1 MFSNATQMSKQLTQ
15 SKYWW
20 GSITHSIH
28 LLQQYVA
35 IYMQQFCHF
44 VSSKYWAC
52 YYHFNNVCWTI
63 QWFFLYDE
71 ILFRYMIDSTLEA
84 VLEENHLATLSPIA
98 DDIGLVIATCNFARR
113 AKKSRIF
120 CWSDISYDRK
130 HFLFWSKTNSH
141 PFKVTIY
148 QGKPDAILWV
158 YSYISCVE
166 RCLFS
171 LILANACNKS
181 RLY

>member
-1 MFSNATQMSKQLTQ
+1 MQLKCQTINPIQILVGFNYTQYS
-15 SKYWW
+15 
-20 GSITHSIH
+20 SIT
-28 LLQQYVA
+28 A
-35 IYMQQFCHF
+35 ICSHTHVTVLSFR
-44 VSSKYWAC
+44 SSKYWAC

-71 ILFRYMIDSTLEA
+71 ILFRYMIDFTLEA
-84 VLEENHLATLSPIA
+84 ALEENHLATLSPIA

-113 AKKSRIF
+113 AKNVLMIGNKL
-120 CWSDISYDRK
+120 WQ
-130 HFLFWSKTNSH
+130 KTFSLLKQINSH

-158 YSYISCVE
+158 YGYISCVE

>member
-1 MFSNATQMSKQLTQ
+1 MGFNYTQYS
-15 SKYWW
+15 
-20 GSITHSIH
+20 SITAICSHIH
-28 LLQQYVA
+28 VTV
-35 IYMQQFCHF
+35 FHF
-44 VSSKYWAC
+44 LSSNNGAC
-52 YYHFNNVCWTI
+52 YYHFNNVCRTI

-71 ILFRYMIDSTLEA
+71 ILFRYMIDFTLEA
-84 VLEENHLATLSPIA
+84 ALEENHLATLSPIA

-113 AKKSRIF
+113 AKKSRMF
-120 CWSDISYDRK
+120 CWSGISYDRK